1 LRRPKPVQKPVKALP
16 QIGDFIVRDA
26 WDGKCGAH
34 VAKKTGPRWDDYET
48 MILCRTDH
56 GAQALAAFMNVAKDL
71 ARNWHQIR
79 DESPYKGTSPRLYVL
94 ETIAY
99 AVQRATNGPRPEAF
113 HEFLKRLD
121 EERCE
126 GCKPT
131 PITCEA
137 A

>member
-1 LRRPKPVQKPVKALP
+1 MRRPKPNVKLVKPLA

-34 VAKKTGPRWDDYET
+34 VCLKTGPRWDDYQT

-56 GAQALAAFMNVAKDL
+56 GAQKLAAFMNAAKDL
-71 ARNWHQIR
+71 DRNWHQIR
-79 DESPYKGTSPRLYVL
+79 DQSPYKGTDPRLYVR

-99 AVQRATNGPRPEAF
+99 AVQRAIKGPRPELF
-113 HEFLKRLD
+113 QDFIRRLD

-126 GCKPT
+126 GCKPA
-131 PITCEA
+131 PISCEA